1 MNKKTPFV
9 KIKKRRKRG
18 GAPAIKLSRDD
29 VDKAV
34 EEFLN
39 RGGKIQKIE
48 APKRT
53 YTDIISTHD
62 PISEVD
68 DFLMGN

>member
-1 MNKKTPFV
+1 MKKPPFI
-9 KIKKRRKRG
+9 KIKKKRKRG
-18 GAPAIKLSRDD
+18 GASAIKLSHDEISQ
-29 VDKAV
+29 AV
-34 EEFLN
+34 EEFLG
-39 RGGKIQKIE
+39 RGGKIQKI
-48 APKRT
+48 KSVDRT

>member
-1 MNKKTPFV
+1 MKKTPFIR
-9 KIKKRRKRG
+9 IKKRRKKG
-18 GAPAIKLSRDD
+18 GAPAIKMSHDD
-29 VDKAV
+29 ISKAV
-34 EEFLN
+34 EEFLG

-48 APKRT
+48 PVKRS
-53 YTDIISTHD
+53 YTDIIATHD